1 MPKRKDPRIKANI
14 ERLADSGFLFDL
26 ATGQEWKLRN
36 GSWVTINPPGRVR
49 NRSSAMA
56 DHFPHAQQLKLVQKS
71 DPSVVRGRLLGGSRG
86 TTSTLQNRRI

>member
-1 MPKRKDPRIKANI
+1 MRMPKRKDPRIKANI

-49 NRSSAMA
+49 N
-56 DHFPHAQQLKLVQKS
+56 
-71 DPSVVRGRLLGGSRG
+71 
-86 TTSTLQNRRI
+86 